1 MNINCYKRPGGEAR
15 FIHQK
20 RRTVDDMVKK
30 ETPKQIIV
38 HAGTEC
44 HVTPPDVAER
54 MAEYLGHVGHLL
66 EPSAGTGNLIL
77 SAGHNKITA
86 IELNYEL
93 GKIIKDRTNVNTI
106 QADFLE
112 WEGGNFDGVLMN
124 PPFSKVKKH
133 VLRAFNMLVDGGSL
147 VALVPITFDETVIGG
162 EVLEV
167 LPIDTFAACKVN
179 TKTIMAIK

>member
-15 FIHQK
+15 FIQQK
-20 RRTVDDMVKK
+20 HRTIDDIVQK
-30 ETPKQIIV
+30 ETPKPFIV

-44 HVTPPDVAER
+44 HVTPLDVAER
-54 MAEYLGHVGHLL
+54 MAEYLGHVDRLL

-77 SAGHNKITA
+77 SAGYNKITA

-93 GKIIKDRTNVNTI
+93 GKIIKDRTSINTI
-106 QADFLE
+106 QADFIE
-112 WEGGNFDGVLMN
+112 WNGGKFDGVLMN

-133 VLRAFNMLVDGGSL
+133 VLRAFDMLVDGGSL
-147 VALVPITFDETVIGG
+147 VALVPITFDETAIGG

-167 LPIDTFAACKVN
+167 LPVDTFATCKVN
-179 TKTIMAIK
+179 TKIIMAIK